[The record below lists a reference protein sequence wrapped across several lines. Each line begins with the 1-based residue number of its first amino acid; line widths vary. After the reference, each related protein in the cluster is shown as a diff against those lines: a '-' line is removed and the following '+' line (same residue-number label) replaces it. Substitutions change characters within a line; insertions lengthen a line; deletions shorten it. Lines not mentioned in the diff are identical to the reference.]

1 MTEVSRFSPVLRC
14 SGLASRWHD
23 CRCGLEGQ
31 EISDADHPQ
40 YLAFKRAYAVPEPDR
55 EVARRF
61 RVTRMSANRWRR
73 ALAAGGPRWSPTP
86 LSRTTMRR
94 TCLKVCPAAQDTLDL
109 RVPL

>member
-1 MTEVSRFSPVLRC
+1 MSIAATGDLPIDIDEVPLC

-61 RVTRMSANRWRR
+61 RVSRMSANR
-73 ALAAGGPRWSPTP
+73 GGGRWPPAVGRTGLKTAWSSWWVLIVVNLPT
-86 LSRTTMRR
+86 R
-94 TCLKVCPAAQDTLDL
+94 
-109 RVPL
+109 